1 MFGNGIDN
9 IMAVDHL
16 LRGKRLGL
24 VTNHTGVSLEL
35 RSTSQI
41 LQEKY
46 DLRFLVG
53 PEHGVA
59 GVAQAGQKV
68 QDNTDPK
75 TGLPVISFFN
85 GYDKALDNLLRE
97 NSGLRYC
104 MVHAGSK
111 GLVEASLVTAM
122 RTSGA
127 AAKFTYDGDIAFATD
142 GTSMTVNQH

>member
-16 LRGKRLGL
+16 LKGKRLGL

-59 GVAQAGQKV
+59 GVCSCILRTAQRSSPSA
-68 QDNTDPK
+68 P
-75 TGLPVISFFN
+75 LWS
-85 GYDKALDNLLRE
+85 
-97 NSGLRYC
+97 
-104 MVHAGSK
+104 
-111 GLVEASLVTAM
+111 
-122 RTSGA
+122 
-127 AAKFTYDGDIAFATD
+127 
-142 GTSMTVNQH
+142 